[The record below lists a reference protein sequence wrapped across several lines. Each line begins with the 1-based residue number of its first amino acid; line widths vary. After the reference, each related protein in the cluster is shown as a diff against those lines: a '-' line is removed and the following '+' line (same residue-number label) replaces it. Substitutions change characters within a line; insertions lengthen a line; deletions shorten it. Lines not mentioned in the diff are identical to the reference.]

1 MRKGV
6 VAVVLALAFA
16 ARAEDAKA
24 PVAENF
30 DKDTV
35 GNAPEGFSFA
45 RTGKGPEGTWVI
57 QKADDAPSAP
67 NVLVQTS
74 TDDTDVRFPVA
85 VRNEGTW
92 KDLAVSVKFKAIS
105 GQTDEAGGVVFRY
118 QDANNYYL
126 VRANALEDNIR
137 IYSVKDGE
145 RRQFESKSLKVPP
158 AKWHTIK
165 VEAKGS
171 HFTVWFDGQEAFQA
185 DDKTFDATGKV
196 GVWTKADS
204 VTQFDDLTVEEAK

>member
-1 MRKGV
+1 MRK
-6 VAVVLALAFA
+6 VAVTIVLAA
-16 ARAEDAKA
+16 AIAAGAGDAKA
-24 PVAENF
+24 PGVSTF

-67 NVLVQTS
+67 NVLAQTS

-92 KDLAVSVKFKAIS
+92 KDLVVSVKFKAVS
-105 GQTDEAGGVVFRY
+105 GQTDQAGGVVFRY

-137 IYSVKDGE
+137 IYAVKDGE

-158 AKWHTIK
+158 GKWHAIK
-165 VEAKGS
+165 VEARGS
-171 HFTVWFDGQEAFQA
+171 HFTVSFDGQEAFQA
-185 DDKTFDATGKV
+185 DDKTFDAPGKV

-204 VTQFDDLTVEEAK
+204 VTQFDDLSVEEAK